1 MEDMPALS
9 RKMTM
14 LRYMDVRLYAMVL
27 CLILGLTAALSGF
40 LLERV
45 AWQRDGEADS
55 MSHAGRRD

>member
-40 LLERV
+40 YWR
-45 AWQRDGEADS
+45 
-55 MSHAGRRD
+55 GRLRKITRRSWPPRFF